1 MNVLVVGAGE
11 MGRWIAQTLSADVAI
26 TDTDPA
32 IASQSGD
39 VVGAQV
45 VPLDPANDEDSTTY
59 DVGIF
64 AVPMGA
70 IDDAIARQADR
81 IGHGVV
87 DVTGWMAP
95 AIAAMETY
103 APDAQHCSLHPLFA
117 PERAPGSIAVV
128 DASPGPHT
136 AAILADLEAAGNEL
150 VETTTAEHDRAMESV
165 QGAAHAAILS
175 FALAA
180 DRVRPELETPVYA
193 GLREQVERILA
204 GSPSVYAEIQAAFD
218 GADAVA
224 RDAAQIADADP
235 EELEAMLTSLS
246 SEWTGRPEEG
256 DRDEDRV
263 GDGKDDRVGS
273 GKENRDE
280 DRVGAGEED
289 REELDG

>member
-11 MGRWIAQTLSADVAI
+11 MGQWIAQTLSADVAI

-32 IASQSGD
+32 IARQSGD

-45 VPLDPANDEDSTTY
+45 VPLDPASDEDSTTY
-59 DVGIF
+59 DVGCF

-70 IDDAIARQADR
+70 IDDAIAHQADR
-81 IGHGVV
+81 IDHGIV

-136 AAILADLEAAGNEL
+136 AAILDDLEAAGNDL
-150 VETTTAEHDRAMESV
+150 VETTAAEHDRAMESV
-165 QGAAHAAILS
+165 QGTAHAAILA
-175 FALAA
+175 FAQAA

-224 RDAAQIADADP
+224 GATAQVADADP

-246 SEWTGRPEEG
+246 TEWIVEPGEG

-263 GDGKDDRVGS
+263 
-273 GKENRDE
+273 E
-280 DRVGAGEED
+280 DLEEH